1 MRSLILTFHAL
12 FPDVANVSCKNEK
25 NKSYLQTAKWH
36 MTTHSADKQVYYV
49 SITYSIH
56 KVILR

>member
-1 MRSLILTFHAL
+1 MRFSLMSRMS
-12 FPDVANVSCKNEK
+12 PVKNEK
-25 NKSYLQTAKWH
+25 NKSYLQTVKWH